1 MKFVTLREL
10 KINPSKVL
18 KQLRHGYAI
27 VTVRGKPAAALIPLA
42 ENTLEEFILAHHPGL
57 QRQLAAS
64 YREYKRKGG
73 KDLAAMKNKMRQ
85 RRG

>member
-1 MKFVTLREL
+1 MKVVTLREL

-18 KQLRHGYAI
+18 KELRRGYAI
-27 VTVRGKPAAALIPLA
+27 VTVRGKPAAALIPLD
-42 ENTLEEFILAHHPGL
+42 EETLEEFILTHHPGL
-57 QRQLAAS
+57 QKQLTAS

-73 KDLAAMKNKMRQ
+73 KNLAAMRKKMRQ